1 MNREMNKKDR
11 QMTDEQVKEL
21 LLSCHK
27 EGTLAVNGD
36 DGYPYCVPINFVYV
50 NDAIYMHSAKYGYKI
65 DALNISKKACFS
77 VVPRAEVAPELFT
90 TRFESIIAF
99 GDIEFIEDEGERQQ
113 VMEAFIDRYA
123 KDFHEGGMKFIKA
136 SIGKTA
142 VLKLN
147 IKEMKGKAFRSD
159 KW

>member
-1 MNREMNKKDR
+1 MSREMYKKER
-11 QMTDEQVKEL
+11 QIPDETVKKMLENYG
-21 LLSCHK
+21 S

-36 DGYPYCVPINFVYV
+36 DGYPYCVPMNFVYV

-65 DALNISKKACFS
+65 DALQADQKACFS
-77 VVPRAEVAPELFT
+77 IIVRSEVVPELFT
-90 TRFESIIAF
+90 TRYESIVAT
-99 GDIEFIEDEGERQQ
+99 GDIEFIEDDSERQL
-113 VMEAFIDRYA
+113 VMEAFIDRFSP
-123 KDFHEGGMKFIKA
+123 DFREGGMKFIKGA
-136 SIGKTA
+136 MGKTA